1 MLIRDS
7 LRAAFH
13 SEARRY
19 RGEFIAFTCL
29 FLAVRA
35 LVEIPGL
42 FGYGQDVTDY
52 LAYLF
57 VAVVASR
64 ISLLEPAYPNQ
75 RTSRTVVVKPFPVLT
90 SLPAGMR

>member
-1 MLIRDS
+1 
-7 LRAAFH
+7 LRTAFH

-19 RGEFIAFTCL
+19 RGEYIAFTCL
-29 FLAVRA
+29 FLCVRA

-52 LAYLF
+52 LAYVF

-64 ISLLEPAYPNQ
+64 MSLLQPAYPNP
-75 RTSRTVVVKPFPVLT
+75 RPSRITMAKPFPVLT
-90 SLPAGMR
+90 SLPLGTR